1 MKEFV
6 INIRETLEMQ
16 VCVEASTLEE
26 AQETVEKHWKN
37 GDYILDSEHFKG
49 VEFEGSEV

>member
-26 AQETVEKHWKN
+26 AQKTVEKRWKN
-37 GDYILDSEHFKG
+37 GDYILDGEHFSG
-49 VEFEGSEV
+49 VEFEVSEA

>member
-1 MKEFV
+1 MKEFA

-16 VCVEASTLEE
+16 VYIEAPTLEE
-26 AQETVEKHWKN
+26 AQNIAEKNWKN